1 MALGGGTFTT
11 QNKVLPGAYINFVSA
26 SRVNDGLP
34 ERGVAALP
42 VELDWGADGEIITV
56 TSKDFNDSALMLF
69 GYPTGHEKMKGI
81 RDLMKGASTAYLYKL
96 NTGGTKASNTIAT
109 ALYTGT
115 RGNDIKTSVQANEQS
130 TESNSIYDVC
140 TYLDGMLVD
149 MQTVKTAAELI
160 PNSFV
165 TFKTDATLA
174 LSAGT
179 ALTGGANGTVTN
191 DSYQTFLDKI
201 ESYAVN
207 VVGCLSSDTSVKALF
222 AAYTRRMRDEVG
234 VKMQCVLHK
243 YEAANYEGVISVE
256 NNTDSSL
263 VYWVT
268 GAEAGC
274 SVSASL
280 MNKTYDGEYPVDTNY
295 TQAQLEASLK
305 AGKFMLHKVGDEIRV
320 LKDINTLT
328 TYTSEKGTDFA
339 DNQVIRV
346 LDQIGNDIASL
357 FNNQYLGKIPNDA
370 SGRVSL
376 WNDIVKHHQQLERAV
391 AIENFDPANVVVEK
405 GQTKKSVVVKDQITP
420 VSAMEQLYMTVV
432 VQ

>member
-1 MALGGGTFTT
+1 MALGGGIFTT

-42 VELDWGADGEIITV
+42 LELDWGADGEIITV
-56 TSKDFNDSALMLF
+56 TSENLNDDSMALF
-69 GYPTGHEKMKGI
+69 GYPAGHEKMKGI

-96 NTGGTKASNTIAT
+96 NTGGAKASNTIAT

-115 RGNDIKTSVQANEQS
+115 RGNALKTSVQANELS
-130 TESNSIYDVC
+130 GKESPVYDVC
-140 TYLDGMLVD
+140 TYIDDKLVD
-149 MQTVKTAAELI
+149 MQTVKAASELV
-160 PNSFV
+160 PNNFV
-165 TFKTDATLA
+165 TFKTEVS
-174 LSAGT
+174 LSLTAGT
-179 ALTGGANGTVTN
+179 ALTGGENGTVTN
-191 DSYQTFLDKI
+191 DNYQTFLDKL

-207 VVGCLSSDTSVKALF
+207 VVGCLASDDSIKGLF

-243 YEAANYEGVISVE
+243 YEKANYEGVISVE

-274 SVSASL
+274 SVNASL
-280 MNKTYDGEYPVDTNY
+280 MNRTYDGEYTADTNY
-295 TQAQLEASLK
+295 TQAQLEAGLK
-305 AGKFMLHKVGDEIRV
+305 AGKFMLHKVGDEVRV

-328 TYTSEKGTDFA
+328 TYTGEKGADFA

-391 AIENFDPANVVVEK
+391 AIENFDPANVVVEQ

>member
-42 VELDWGADGEIITV
+42 LELDWGADGEIITV
-56 TSKDFNDSALMLF
+56 TSENLNDDSMVLF
-69 GYPTGHEKMKGI
+69 GYPAGHEKMKGI

-96 NTGGTKASNTIAT
+96 NTGGAKASNTIAT

-115 RGNDIKTSVQANEQS
+115 RGNALKTSVQANELS
-130 TESNSIYDVC
+130 EDESPVYDVC
-140 TYLDGMLVD
+140 TYIDDQLVD
-149 MQTVKTAAELI
+149 MQTVKAASELV
-160 PNSFV
+160 PNNFV
-165 TFKTDATLA
+165 TFKTEAS
-174 LSAGT
+174 LSLTAGT
-179 ALTGGANGTVTN
+179 ALTGGENGTVTN
-191 DSYQTFLDKI
+191 DSYQTFLDKL

-207 VVGCLSSDTSVKALF
+207 VVGCMASDDSIKGLF

-243 YEAANYEGVISVE
+243 YEKANYEGVISVE

-274 SVSASL
+274 SVNASL
-280 MNKTYDGEYPVDTNY
+280 MNRTYDGEYTADTNY
-295 TQAQLEASLK
+295 TQAQLEAGLK
-305 AGKFMLHKVGDEIRV
+305 AGMFMLHKVGDEVRV

-328 TYTSEKGTDFA
+328 TFTSEKGEDFA
-339 DNQVIRV
+339 ENQVIRV

-370 SGRVSL
+370 SGRISL

-391 AIENFDPANVVVEK
+391 AIENFDPANVVVEQ